1 MSKIKNIVIFGS
13 SGHCKVL
20 IDIIEKSN
28 RYNLVGIIDKYQEK
42 GKIFFDYEIIGWDE
56 EIEVL
61 IKNYNIECGVIGI
74 GDNST
79 RKKVV
84 EYVYQI
90 CSNFKFE
97 TLIHPKSNIG
107 KNVIIGDGT
116 VVMSGVS
123 VNSNTKIGSH
133 CIVNTNSSVDHDC
146 NLGDY
151 VSVSP
156 NSGIGG
162 NVNIGDQ
169 SFIGIGSN
177 IIHNINIG
185 NNNVIGSSSL
195 VIRDIDSFILG
206 YGIPFREIKKIKEN
220 EKYL

>member
-1 MSKIKNIVIFGS
+1 MKNIVIFGS
-13 SGHCKVL
+13 GGHCKVI

-28 RYNLVGIIDKYQEK
+28 RYNLVGLIDNYQEK
-42 GKIFFDYEIIGWDE
+42 GKIIFDYDIIGEKE

-79 RKKVV
+79 RKKYV
-84 EYVYQI
+84 EYVSQI

-123 VNSNTKIGSH
+123 VNSDTKIGSH
-133 CIVNTNSSVDHDC
+133 CIINTNSSVDHDC

-195 VIRDIDSFILG
+195 VVRDIDSFILG

>member
-13 SGHCKVL
+13 SGHCKVI

-42 GKIFFDYEIIGWDE
+42 GKIFFDYEIIGRDE

-74 GDNST
+74 GDNSI
-79 RKKVV
+79 RKKIV

-90 CSNFKFE
+90 CSNFIFE

-123 VNSNTKIGSH
+123 VNSDTKIGSH

-169 SFIGIGSN
+169 SFIGIGAN

-206 YGIPFREIKKIKEN
+206 YGIPFKEIKKIKEN

>member
-1 MSKIKNIVIFGS
+1 MKNIVIFGS
-13 SGHCKVL
+13 GGHCKVI

-56 EIEVL
+56 GIEVL

-74 GDNST
+74 GDNSR

-107 KNVIIGDGT
+107 KNVIIGDGYT
-116 VVMSGVS
+116 
-123 VNSNTKIGSH
+123 
-133 CIVNTNSSVDHDC
+133 
-146 NLGDY
+146 DY
-151 VSVSP
+151 ELKKF
-156 NSGIGG
+156 G
-162 NVNIGDQ
+162 NANK
-169 SFIGIGSN
+169 
-177 IIHNINIG
+177 
-185 NNNVIGSSSL
+185 
-195 VIRDIDSFILG
+195 FILFTEN
-206 YGIPFREIKKIKEN
+206 IFRKELKDKADFIAKN
-220 EKYL
+220 FDEVFKYLDL

>member
-1 MSKIKNIVIFGS
+1 M
-13 SGHCKVL
+13 
-20 IDIIEKSN
+20 
-28 RYNLVGIIDKYQEK
+28 
-42 GKIFFDYEIIGWDE
+42 
-56 EIEVL
+56 
-61 IKNYNIECGVIGI
+61 
-74 GDNST
+74 
-79 RKKVV
+79 
-84 EYVYQI
+84 
-90 CSNFKFE
+90 
-97 TLIHPKSNIG
+97 
-107 KNVIIGDGT
+107 
-116 VVMSGVS
+116 
-123 VNSNTKIGSH
+123 
-133 CIVNTNSSVDHDC
+133 DHDC

-195 VIRDIDSFILG
+195 VVRDIDSFILG